1 MRSAVKVQWGTS
13 ARLVL
18 AGSRGAKLVQVLE
31 GLHQLA
37 LAMASEEASTASN
50 AK

>member
-18 AGSRGAKLVQVLE
+18 AGSREAKLVQVLE
-31 GLHQLA
+31 GCTIGAGNGFGGGFNRL
-37 LAMASEEASTASN
+37 
-50 AK
+50 